1 MFKEKYY
8 NALTEEEKAELK
20 RWLQTF
26 DEVFLHIE
34 NGQRSFSTSV
44 MLTTSY
50 ASDEKDVLFT
60 VEDLKE
66 VSE

>member
-8 NALTEEEKAELK
+8 NALTKEEKAELK

-26 DEVFLHIE
+26 DEIFLHIE
-34 NGQRSFSTSV
+34 NGQKSFSTSV

-50 ASDEKDVLFT
+50 AEDEKDILFT
-60 VEDLKE
+60 NEDLNDLE
-66 VSE
+66 